1 LSPISVASL
10 IKNAKK
16 NDKKKMAFLSRKGD
30 QKNVNL
36 GMDSPSFFLSSFFF
50 LRRRRRRERREKR
63 ALGHEKKI
71 WLRKVHI

>member
-16 NDKKKMAFLSRKGD
+16 NDKKENGFPIRKGD

-50 LRRRRRRERREKR
+50 LRRRRRDRREKR

>member
-1 LSPISVASL
+1 
-10 IKNAKK
+10 
-16 NDKKKMAFLSRKGD
+16 MAFLSRKGD